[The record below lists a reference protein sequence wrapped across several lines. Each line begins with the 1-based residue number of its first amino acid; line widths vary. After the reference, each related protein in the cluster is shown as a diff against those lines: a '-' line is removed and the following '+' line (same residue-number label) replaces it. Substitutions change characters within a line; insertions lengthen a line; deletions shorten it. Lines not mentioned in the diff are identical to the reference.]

1 MQTNDLKAL
10 TIPEGN
16 VLSVYT
22 TGPGSPVLN
31 YYPVANAFNPADYEK
46 ETEVEIVTARLLS
59 SKPQVGKKWNV
70 TITLTDG
77 TVGKDGYVPIL
88 YDRINGVVVQL
99 KFTYNLKIPNRIQV
113 GGLVLWPKGDRVLDI
128 YVITPKQ
135 KIIGPTSL
143 QVTVK

>member
-1 MQTNDLKAL
+1 MQANDLKAL

-22 TGPGSPVLN
+22 NGPGSPVLN

-46 ETEVEIVTARLLS
+46 ETEVEIVTAALLS
-59 SKPQVGKKWNV
+59 SSTYVGKRWSA

-88 YDRINGVVVQL
+88 YDRMNGVVVQS
-99 KFTYNLKIPNRIQV
+99 KFGYNSKIPERIQAV
-113 GGLVLWPKGDRVLDI
+113 GLVLCPKGGRVLDI

-143 QVTVK
+143 EVNVK